1 MPLELFHGIVNLL
14 QDLDYEEIQEI
25 WHLRLPRA
33 VLQDRSDPM
42 VYLTEEEFIQ
52 RYRLS
57 KDGVRD
63 VLEEITPYLGRIRDG
78 RAHTSYSLQ
87 DRQPP
92 GTLPKAESNVTSRCT
107 STIHLVVGQPRR
119 VDTNHHH
126 LS

>member
-78 RAHTSYSLQ
+78 RGQTATRNSPKGRIKCHFQMHQHHSPGRRSATPG
-87 DRQPP
+87 RHQPP
-92 GTLPKAESNVTSRCT
+92 PPQLN
-107 STIHLVVGQPRR
+107 
-119 VDTNHHH
+119 
-126 LS
+126 